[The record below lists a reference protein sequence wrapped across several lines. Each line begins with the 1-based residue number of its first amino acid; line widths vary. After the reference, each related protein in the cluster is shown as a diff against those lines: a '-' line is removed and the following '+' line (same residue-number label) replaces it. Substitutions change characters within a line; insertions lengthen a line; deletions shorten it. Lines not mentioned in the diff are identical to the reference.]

1 MSRLCLPLS
10 LQSRSFGLRVTL
22 GLCQVLV
29 VATGPEECGMVVP
42 PARELPSQQ
51 TPEVEFTLPASQ
63 TIITISFSYQFV
75 LWQVMSVMSCSMV
88 AEEPLNG
95 GGDFEYTQ
103 EEAVGDVDVAP
114 TEEVVTFGEE
124 DGESEEVTGFM
135 LKTPGEVEQQLATFQ
150 PEERETSVD
159 TGEEI
164 QPKEEEHVAQIP
176 IIVSEE
182 VSGPATGEAEVAM
195 ELMSNGVQSIE
206 PPSLLVS

>member
-1 MSRLCLPLS
+1 
-10 LQSRSFGLRVTL
+10 
-22 GLCQVLV
+22 
-29 VATGPEECGMVVP
+29 
-42 PARELPSQQ
+42 
-51 TPEVEFTLPASQ
+51 
-63 TIITISFSYQFV
+63 
-75 LWQVMSVMSCSMV
+75 MV

-103 EEAVGDVDVAP
+103 EEAVGDVNEAP

-124 DGESEEVTGFM
+124 EGESEEVTGFM

-164 QPKEEEHVAQIP
+164 QPKEEEEHVAQIP
-176 IIVSEE
+176 MIVFEE

>member
-1 MSRLCLPLS
+1 
-10 LQSRSFGLRVTL
+10 
-22 GLCQVLV
+22 
-29 VATGPEECGMVVP
+29 
-42 PARELPSQQ
+42 
-51 TPEVEFTLPASQ
+51 
-63 TIITISFSYQFV
+63 
-75 LWQVMSVMSCSMV
+75 MSCSMV

-95 GGDFEYTQ
+95 GEDFESTHDNAEGEVG
-103 EEAVGDVDVAP
+103 EEPA
-114 TEEVVTFGEE
+114 EEVVTFGEE
-124 DGESEEVTGFM
+124 EGETEEVTGFM

-164 QPKEEEHVAQIP
+164 QPKEEEEEHVAQIP